1 MDPGRRLARFDLES
15 RATYMKRTKNMEQD
29 RAELV
34 STIVQAY
41 MELFVTMQF
50 NAVSHWL
57 MLELTFA
64 QARALIILA
73 VRKELT
79 VSQLAKL
86 LGVGKPT
93 ASILI
98 QQLVER
104 GLVTRTE
111 GTSDRRQTVIRLSDQ
126 GAEIGVGRRKQREQ
140 QWQRWLSHLSDEDL
154 SALARGLTSIMEV
167 IKKESESETRQAIHS
182 YADPEDPPTSKNK

>member
-1 MDPGRRLARFDLES
+1 M
-15 RATYMKRTKNMEQD
+15 TKNKEQN
-29 RAELV
+29 RPELV

-73 VRKELT
+73 VRRELT
-79 VSQLAKL
+79 VSQLGRL
-86 LGVGKPT
+86 LGVGNPT
-93 ASILI
+93 ASILV

-111 GTSDRRQTVIRLSDQ
+111 GTNDRRQTVIRLSDQ
-126 GAEIGVGRRKQREQ
+126 GAEIGVGRRQEREK
-140 QWQRWLSHLSDEDL
+140 QWQRWLSHLSDDDL
-154 SALARGLTSIMEV
+154 SALAHGLTAITEV
-167 IKKESESETRQAIHS
+167 IKKETEKETQQAIPAYVRS
-182 YADPEDPPTSKNK
+182 QDTSTNKNE

>member
-1 MDPGRRLARFDLES
+1 MD
-15 RATYMKRTKNMEQD
+15 
-29 RAELV
+29 
-34 STIVQAY
+34 
-41 MELFVTMQF
+41 LFMTMQF

-64 QARALIILA
+64 QARALFMLA
-73 VRKELT
+73 ARKELT

-104 GLVTRTE
+104 ELVTRTE
-111 GTSDRRQTVIRLSDQ
+111 DSNDRRNTIIRLSPK
-126 GAEIGVGRRKQREQ
+126 GAEIGAGRQRERAK
-140 QWQRWLSHLSDEDL
+140 QWQRWLAQLSDDELQALAHGL
-154 SALARGLTSIMEV
+154 SAIVAV
-167 IKKESESETRQAIHS
+167 VKKEL
-182 YADPEDPPTSKNK
+182 EDEMKKSNQPKSKKTQ

>member
-1 MDPGRRLARFDLES
+1 
-15 RATYMKRTKNMEQD
+15 MKTVRKKDQN
-29 RAELV
+29 RSELV
-34 STIVQAY
+34 STVVQAY
-41 MELFVTMQF
+41 MELFVNMQF

-79 VSQLAKL
+79 VSQLARL
-86 LGVGKPT
+86 LGVGNPT

-111 GTSDRRQTVIRLSDQ
+111 GTADRRQTMIRLSDQ
-126 GAEIGVGRRKQREQ
+126 GAEIGVGRRRQREQ
-140 QWQRWLSHLSDEDL
+140 QWQRWLSHLSDDDL
-154 SALARGLTSIMEV
+154 SALARGLTAILDV
-167 IKKESESETRQAIHS
+167 IKKESAEETQRAIHS
-182 YADPEDPPTSKNK
+182 YADAEDPSTSKTE

>member
-1 MDPGRRLARFDLES
+1 M
-15 RATYMKRTKNMEQD
+15 TKNKQQS
-29 RAELV
+29 RPELV

-73 VRKELT
+73 ARRELT

-86 LGVGKPT
+86 LSVGNPT
-93 ASILI
+93 ASILV

-111 GTSDRRQTVIRLSDQ
+111 GTNDRRQTVIRLSDQ
-126 GAEIGVGRRKQREQ
+126 GAEIGVGRRKEREK
-140 QWQRWLSHLSDEDL
+140 QWQRWLTHLSDDDL
-154 SALARGLTSIMEV
+154 SALARGLTAITEV
-167 IKKESESETRQAIHS
+167 IKKESEKETQQAIPA
-182 YADPEDPPTSKNK
+182 YVRPEDAGSENE